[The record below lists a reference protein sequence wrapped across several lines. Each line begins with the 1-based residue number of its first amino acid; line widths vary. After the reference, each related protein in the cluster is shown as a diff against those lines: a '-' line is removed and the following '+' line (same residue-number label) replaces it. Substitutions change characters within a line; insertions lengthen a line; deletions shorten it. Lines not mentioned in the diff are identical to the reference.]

1 MEKRNMKEKDD
12 KDAALWLLRY
22 IGVDNKNLREL
33 LLMKD
38 PFQTLSSQDYVWT
51 DLYGKKASF
60 HIEDYMKAEAAK
72 MQEQLRKK
80 SEDILKRFEKCFL
93 SAFQK
98 KGDADFVKRMLDAD
112 NPNGFYDLIE
122 QEKKLD
128 YRYLMDINKTI
139 YQEIKEEDETARREK
154 PGILGRRKECVDDLF
169 YSVDNFLQQRYE
181 IYRYREIEFI
191 YQGILD
197 ILKSCELS
205 DKKEVIS
212 EPATEMPATEIPV
225 TEKEGISII
234 MKAIQEKCLIIKKD
248 QAILLKYD
256 IIESIDYNEQSL
268 TEILMLLS
276 KVSAVIKEPSATE
289 VYQMKKEKDYESL
302 LENEKFMKALM
313 ENMEVVRKNRETL
326 NRLQSLL

>member
-1 MEKRNMKEKDD
+1 MKEKDD

-128 YRYLMDINKTI
+128 YRYLMDINKTT

-212 EPATEMPATEIPV
+212 EPATEIPATEMPV
-225 TEKEGISII
+225 TEKEDISII
-234 MKAIQEKCLIIKKD
+234 MKAIQEKCLIEIK
-248 QAILLKYD
+248 
-256 IIESIDYNEQSL
+256 
-268 TEILMLLS
+268 TH
-276 KVSAVIKEPSATE
+276 
-289 VYQMKKEKDYESL
+289 
-302 LENEKFMKALM
+302 
-313 ENMEVVRKNRETL
+313 
-326 NRLQSLL
+326 

>member
-1 MEKRNMKEKDD
+1 MKEKDD

-122 QEKKLD
+122 QEKEL
-128 YRYLMDINKTI
+128 YGRGFIKT
-139 YQEIKEEDETARREK
+139 
-154 PGILGRRKECVDDLF
+154 
-169 YSVDNFLQQRYE
+169 
-181 IYRYREIEFI
+181 YREMTTGEF
-191 YQGILD
+191 
-197 ILKSCELS
+197 CENVKNYML
-205 DKKEVIS
+205 EL
-212 EPATEMPATEIPV
+212 
-225 TEKEGISII
+225 G
-234 MKAIQEKCLIIKKD
+234 LIR
-248 QAILLKYD
+248 
-256 IIESIDYNEQSL
+256 E
-268 TEILMLLS
+268 
-276 KVSAVIKEPSATE
+276 
-289 VYQMKKEKDYESL
+289 EKDIWLSPAVGKVIGKYPE
-302 LENEKFMKALM
+302 EFMKNGGSD
-313 ENMEVVRKNRETL
+313 E
-326 NRLQSLL
+326 Q

>member
-1 MEKRNMKEKDD
+1 MKEKDD

-112 NPNGFYDLIE
+112 NPNGFYDVIE
-122 QEKKLD
+122 REKKLD
-128 YRYLMDINKTI
+128 NKTT

-154 PGILGRRKECVDDLF
+154 PRILGRRKECVDDLF

-212 EPATEMPATEIPV
+212 EPATEIPATEMPV
-225 TEKEGISII
+225 TEKEDISII